1 MGKRSIIVLAV
12 IVLSAGAGTLH
23 AQQLETSP
31 VRCGDDYLS
40 LARNKGYE
48 VLFEALATD
57 PEITKGQNREVRIYF
72 EFDKSDNTFGF
83 IAKGAQQQCNLIEG
97 SNWKW
102 SASPPAIASDMPTP
116 PPKSLDTL
124 RDDFDT
130 LAARLSRQYGENII
144 GTGERGVGGKKA
156 ARVIFFAN
164 PITATW
170 TIAEVHPTGN
180 LAGAVAYGTRY
191 SKHSPKD

>member
-1 MGKRSIIVLAV
+1 MGKRSILVLAV
-12 IVLSAGAGTLH
+12 IILSAEAGTLH
-23 AQQLETSP
+23 AQQVETSP
-31 VRCGDDYLS
+31 VHCGEDYLS

-83 IAKGAQQQCNLIEG
+83 IAKGAKQQCNLIEG

-102 SASPPAIASDMPTP
+102 SASPTGIASDLPTP

-124 RDDFDT
+124 RDDFDG
-130 LAARLSRQYGENII
+130 LGARLSRQYGESII
-144 GTGERGVGGKKA
+144 GSGERGVGGEKA
-156 ARVIFFAN
+156 NRVIFFAN

-170 TIAEVHPTGN
+170 TIAEVLPAGK
-180 LAGAVAYGTRY
+180 LAHAVAFGTRY
-191 SKHSPKD
+191 SKH

>member
-1 MGKRSIIVLAV
+1 MGGRSILVLAV
-12 IVLSAGAGTLH
+12 FLLSAGARTLH
-23 AQQLETSP
+23 AQQGDTSP
-31 VRCGDDYLS
+31 VRCGEDYLS

-57 PEITKGQNREVRIYF
+57 AEITKGQNREVRIYF

-83 IAKGAQQQCNLIEG
+83 IAKGAKQQCNLIEG

-102 SASPPAIASDMPTP
+102 SDSRPGIASNMPTP
-116 PPKSLDTL
+116 PPKSLGTL
-124 RDDFDT
+124 RDDFDA
-130 LAARLSRQYGENII
+130 LGARLSRQYGENII
-144 GTGERGVGGKKA
+144 GTGERGAGGEKA

-170 TIAEVHPTGN
+170 TIAEVYPAVN
-180 LAGAVAYGTRY
+180 IASAVAFGTLY
-191 SKHSPKD
+191 SKH